1 MVMAICL
8 DDLVIGTASG
18 SVDGWPIPDGL
29 SRLPLEQLRLLSGE
43 IIDAR
48 ENRHWFIDFGG
59 RKHIT
64 PGEGYQP
71 LECALTDRLYM
82 DADGHWRTAGI
93 AEVRDAKLA
102 VLSSACE
109 AAIIGGFTSDALGA
123 AHRYPSNI
131 TDQINLMGS
140 VTDSLVPGLPD
151 AWQTPFWVMDGNGIW
166 SWKMHS
172 ATQIQQAGRDGKAHV
187 VYCQT
192 LLAELTVTVQN
203 AQTEDEVSGIVWPGV

>member
-1 MVMAICL
+1 MVMAICS
-8 DDLVIGTASG
+8 DDLVIGTVSG
-18 SVDGWPIPDGL
+18 TVDGWPIPDEL
-29 SRLPLEQLRLLSGE
+29 SQLRLEQLRLLSGK

-48 ENRHWFIDFGG
+48 QNRQWFIDHGG
-59 RKHIT
+59 RKHII

-71 LECALTDRLYM
+71 LECALADRLHM
-82 DADGHWRTAGI
+82 DAGGNWRTSGI
-93 AEVRDAKLA
+93 AEAREAKLA

-123 AHRYPSNI
+123 AHSYPSGI

-151 AWQTPFWVMDGNGIW
+151 AWQTPFWVMDGDGVW

-187 VYCQT
+187 VHCQT
-192 LLAELTVTVQN
+192 LLAELTVAIQS
-203 AQTEDEVSGIVWPGV
+203 AQTEDEVDGITWPAS